1 MNTPTATRRD
11 GLSRLRI
18 GRASVL
24 HDCPDIHSDG
34 VFLAAGSGRIMW
46 LDKFAA
52 EHGLRVEANLCLSG
66 SDVTGL
72 PRRMTVCGD
81 LYIYNTP
88 RLAGLPEGL
97 RVVGN
102 LVISSAPI
110 AAWPRDLW
118 VGGNIHLCNTSLTAP
133 PDADSFDGRFY
144 SGDHGTGR
152 AA

>member
-1 MNTPTATRRD
+1 MNALTAMRRD
-11 GLSRLRI
+11 ALNRLRI
-18 GRASVL
+18 GRTSVL
-24 HDCPDIHSDG
+24 HDGPDIHSDG
-34 VFLAAGSGRIMW
+34 AFLAAGSGRIMW

-52 EHGLRVEANLCLSG
+52 EHGVRVEADLRLSG

-88 RLAGLPEGL
+88 RLAALPQGL
-97 RVVGN
+97 RVIGD

-110 AAWPRDLW
+110 AAWPNDLW
-118 VGGNIHLCNTSLTAP
+118 VGGDIHICNASLTAP
-133 PDADSFDGRFY
+133 PDANSFDGRFY
-144 SGDHGTGR
+144 GNNEEE